1 MYDQETGF
9 YYLTSRYYDPAVG
22 RFLNA
27 DDTDFLGAEGELTG
41 YNLFSYCS
49 NNPVMGYDPQGSA
62 SFWETLKCVG
72 LEVAK
77 QAAVVAGI
85 ATAAALIIGGISG
98 TIVSGGAAAVALP
111 AAFTLAV
118 SVAEASIAIATVSAG
133 VAAVG
138 TIGESITYEHG
149 RGNQRDSGLRDVSDE
164 ELERRIK
171 DPKTSSKDKARYV
184 KEQKA
189 RGLRNKSKRSG
200 YSRSK

>member
-1 MYDQETGF
+1 
-9 YYLTSRYYDPAVG
+9 
-22 RFLNA
+22 
-27 DDTDFLGAEGELTG
+27 
-41 YNLFSYCS
+41 
-49 NNPVMGYDPQGSA
+49 MGYDPQGSA

-138 TIGESITYEHG
+138 AAGDSIQYSKSAPKG
-149 RGNQRDSGLRDVSDE
+149 KSFRGGSKKQRDRWYGYNEKSFQKWFERVGKHRYNDGMDIDSKAIADAMYE
-164 ELERRIK
+164 IWKELGCPF
-171 DPKTSSKDKARYV
+171 PK
-184 KEQKA
+184 
-189 RGLRNKSKRSG
+189 
-200 YSRSK
+200 